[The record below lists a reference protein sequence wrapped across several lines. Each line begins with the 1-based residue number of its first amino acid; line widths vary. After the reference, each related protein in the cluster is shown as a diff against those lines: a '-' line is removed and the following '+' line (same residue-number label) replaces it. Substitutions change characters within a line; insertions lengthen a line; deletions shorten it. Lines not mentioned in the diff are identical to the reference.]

1 MPSPQANRTD
11 EPSVAALSEAE
22 IGTIVDEVAE
32 RGFVVREGLIPDSLR
47 TSLVQRI
54 DGLMEELAVPFGENR
69 FLGRH
74 TRRIFNLLA
83 RDPLFE
89 RVPICPAT
97 LPVVDALLDDECLLS
112 SLTAIEMHPGQAGQP
127 LHSDD
132 GSYGF
137 PRPAPTSIVIAMWA
151 LTDFTRENGGTHVVP
166 GSHRAARRPRRGDA
180 PETIQVEMP
189 AGSAERIEAAR
200 LDIDSIGAQG
210 IHIPQVAHADASAVS
225 GTYRELPPRN
235 LKPLLKH
242 PLMSAVQ
249 SAPRHELVIQ
259 TEDGKLS
266 VSIPAAG
273 VSGTASPAG
282 DGLYTAELSN
292 GLGKLGC
299 WLRMVGT
306 DKLILYLSEE
316 RFYQLTYGR
325 AEAAEQLPPPPSGLP
340 PMDAALEEFGRPD
353 STHEQPVRDDEN
365 PERTI
370 FDH

>member
-189 AGSAERIEAAR
+189 AGSVLFYDGSLWHGGGENRTDARRLGIVSNYCAGYLRQEECQILALPRERVAAFPSR
-200 LDIDSIGAQG
+200 LRKLVGY
-210 IHIPQVAHADASAVS
+210 
-225 GTYRELPPRN
+225 GTYR
-235 LKPLLKH
+235 
-242 PLMSAVQ
+242 
-249 SAPRHELVIQ
+249 
-259 TEDGKLS
+259 
-266 VSIPAAG
+266 
-273 VSGTASPAG
+273 
-282 DGLYTAELSN
+282 GLI
-292 GLGKLGC
+292 GHVDQ
-299 WLRMVGT
+299 R
-306 DKLILYLSEE
+306 
-316 RFYQLTYGR
+316 
-325 AEAAEQLPPPPSGLP
+325 
-340 PMDAALEEFGRPD
+340 
-353 STHEQPVRDDEN
+353 N
-365 PERTI
+365 PETLVDPEAETDMVWGRI
-370 FDH
+370 GR